1 MRIHKVGR
9 HRTHLAWRAH
19 NTAFAYSQ
27 TWRVRWCMRTCM
39 RKRKVWLNLRI
50 CNWMVAHA
58 QLDQCCWWLT
68 KGDRNGQ
75 NSLQGDKN
83 VERLLARAMYRTPC
97 DVPATE
103 SDAHLTCCTPAKRDD
118 VLVRRRCPSLCI
130 CIGYS
135 CASWKRILNPGF
147 QDGSRRAPNCVSG
160 ARHCCIIK
168 LIQLPFQICDR
179 LCPGVHSRR

>member
-1 MRIHKVGR
+1 MRILIWMVGTALRMRDDVFCVSSIGGWSRVRIHKVGR
-9 HRTHLAWRAH
+9 HRTHPAWRAH

-27 TWRVRWCMRTCM
+27 TWRVRWCMRM

-130 CIGYS
+130 CM
-135 CASWKRILNPGF
+135 CVVVCTR
-147 QDGSRRAPNCVSG
+147 VSG
-160 ARHCCIIK
+160 CVYASKMRMYT
-168 LIQLPFQICDR
+168 
-179 LCPGVHSRR
+179 